1 MSYFQAFVLGL
12 IQGLTE
18 FLPVS
23 SSGHLVL
30 FSRIT
35 GVESSLYF
43 DLILHLG
50 TLAAVII
57 ALRRELTGL
66 IRKPFSA
73 PSLSLALAT
82 AVSAAVVAL
91 LYKPAKL
98 AFSGGKTLPVF
109 FMLTAVLLTVGA
121 YYRPETVKPR
131 HDFFTAAVV
140 GFCQGLAV
148 FPGLS
153 RSGTTVTA
161 GALAGVE
168 KRENTAFCF
177 ILSVPIILG
186 SALVEII
193 GGEASPV
200 PVGQLLTGFF
210 TAFISGL
217 LSLKLAKT
225 VFAKN
230 NGVYF
235 AAYLAVLSAVIVIN
249 DLWLHLF

>member
-1 MSYFQAFVLGL
+1 M
-12 IQGLTE
+12 
-18 FLPVS
+18 S

-50 TLAAVII
+50 TLAAVIV
-57 ALRRELTGL
+57 AFRREVFALV
-66 IRKPFSA
+66 RKPFSKQ
-73 PSLSLALAT
+73 SLTVVIAT
-82 AVSAAVVAL
+82 VVSVVVVGL
-91 LYKPAKL
+91 LYKPAKR

-109 FMLTAVLLTVGA
+109 FILTAVLLIVGA

-161 GALAGVE
+161 GTLAGVE

-177 ILSVPIILG
+177 ILSIPIILG

-193 GGEASPV
+193 GGEPSPV
-200 PVGQLLTGFF
+200 PIGQLLVGFF
-210 TAFISGL
+210 TAFVSGL
-217 LSLKLAKT
+217 LSLRLAKT
-225 VFAKN
+225 VFDKN
-230 NGVYF
+230 NGVFF
-235 AAYLAVLSAVIVIN
+235 AAYLVVISTVIVVN

>member
-1 MSYFQAFVLGL
+1 M
-12 IQGLTE
+12 
-18 FLPVS
+18 
-23 SSGHLVL
+23 
-30 FSRIT
+30 
-35 GVESSLYF
+35 
-43 DLILHLG
+43 
-50 TLAAVII
+50 
-57 ALRRELTGL
+57 
-66 IRKPFSA
+66 
-73 PSLSLALAT
+73 
-82 AVSAAVVAL
+82 
-91 LYKPAKL
+91 
-98 AFSGGKTLPVF
+98 
-109 FMLTAVLLTVGA
+109 
-121 YYRPETVKPR
+121 
-131 HDFFTAAVV
+131 
-140 GFCQGLAV
+140 
-148 FPGLS
+148 S

-161 GALAGVE
+161 GTLAGVE

-235 AAYLAVLSAVIVIN
+235 AAYLAVLSVVIVIN